1 MIYID
6 NPVGT
11 GMSFNIIIK
20 ISHKTIW
27 QKQFTVINIE
37 TNRFSG
43 YSFTN
48 SCYATSEKEVANDL
62 YDALTQFFQLFNTLK
77 NNDFYVTGESY
88 AGKYVPAISYKIHT
102 SNKLMLKTARPR
114 DVINLKVSS
123 CFLAQLY
130 SYCKMAKSN
139 SLPYPFTY
147 VYYMK

>member
-11 GMSFNIIIK
+11 GMSLNLINTQNYLFID
-20 ISHKTIW
+20 W
-27 QKQFTVINIE
+27 QKQFTLINIE
-37 TNRFSG
+37 TNRFLG

-114 DVINLKVSS
+114 DVINLKVSTI
-123 CFLAQLY
+123 FLVQLY
-130 SYCKMAKSN
+130 SC
-139 SLPYPFTY
+139 
-147 VYYMK
+147 